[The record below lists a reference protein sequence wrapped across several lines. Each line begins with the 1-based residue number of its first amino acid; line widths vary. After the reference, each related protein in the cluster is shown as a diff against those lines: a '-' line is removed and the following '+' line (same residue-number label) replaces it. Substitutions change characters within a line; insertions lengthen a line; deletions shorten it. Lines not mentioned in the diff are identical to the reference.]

1 MKALRYESI
10 NNIFSNAEKLK
21 LIPDICIFKD
31 STEKSYDVMAM
42 QKKVKVKLFVSLT
55 FFYVIGK
62 CSDFVTQHCPKNL
75 R

>member
-1 MKALRYESI
+1 MQFLQSRLLFCVFSKTSSNLHLMKAQRYESI

-42 QKKVKVKLFVSLT
+42 
-55 FFYVIGK
+55 
-62 CSDFVTQHCPKNL
+62 
-75 R
+75 